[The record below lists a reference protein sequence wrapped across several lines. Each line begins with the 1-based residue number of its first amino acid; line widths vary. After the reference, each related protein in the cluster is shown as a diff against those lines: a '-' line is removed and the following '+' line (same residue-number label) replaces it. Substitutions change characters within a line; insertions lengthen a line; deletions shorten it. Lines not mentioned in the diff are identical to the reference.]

1 MVQHPLALL
10 ACMCLVVAFSR
21 GLERRFK
28 AIKKVSS
35 AVVCTLLGI
44 VLSNVGIL
52 PHESPVNE
60 AVYTYGVPY
69 AIVLIILASDL
80 RDLKVAGIPIT
91 ICFLLASAGSF
102 VGALAAG
109 LLFEDWIGP
118 ETWKV
123 AGQFAGAFAGGG
135 MNFAAVGRGLETS
148 PSLFAASAVVDNLST
163 VPWMLTQVGLT
174 VVLAR
179 YYPKLGEGRWA
190 SKRDDQVNARSDNG
204 GDPRRVWTT
213 TEMNITDMSIL
224 VALPL
229 VGLWLAEQL
238 SPLLPGFPQ
247 VLWLTTI
254 SIVLAQV
261 PAIRRLKGA
270 AVLSYF
276 ALHLFFIVL
285 GASSVVS
292 EVFTAGVS
300 LFAFMIFIISIHA
313 IVVYGLGWLFRFDL
327 PTIALASQSAI
338 GGPGSSLA
346 LAMSMKWQTLV
357 APSIIVGIF
366 GYALGNYLGF
376 ACAYLV
382 RALG

>member
-1 MVQHPLALL
+1 MGSE
-10 ACMCLVVAFSR
+10 MC
-21 GLERRFK
+21 
-28 AIKKVSS
+28 I
-35 AVVCTLLGI
+35 
-44 VLSNVGIL
+44 
-52 PHESPVNE
+52 
-60 AVYTYGVPY
+60 
-69 AIVLIILASDL
+69 
-80 RDLKVAGIPIT
+80 RD
-91 ICFLLASAGSF
+91 
-102 VGALAAG
+102 
-109 LLFEDWIGP
+109 
-118 ETWKV
+118 
-123 AGQFAGAFAGGG
+123 
-135 MNFAAVGRGLETS
+135 R
-148 PSLFAASAVVDNLST
+148 
-163 VPWMLTQVGLT
+163 
-174 VVLAR
+174 
-179 YYPKLGEGRWA
+179 
-190 SKRDDQVNARSDNG
+190 
-204 GDPRRVWTT
+204 
-213 TEMNITDMSIL
+213 
-224 VALPL
+224 
-229 VGLWLAEQL
+229 
-238 SPLLPGFPQ
+238 LLPGFPQ

-300 LFAFMIFIISIHA
+300 LFVFMIFIITIHA
-313 IVVYGLGWLFRFDL
+313 IVVYSLGWLFRFDL
-327 PTIALASQSAI
+327 PTVALASQSAI

>member
-1 MVQHPLALL
+1 MISHPLALL
-10 ACMCLVVAFSR
+10 AFMCLVVAFAR

-28 AIKKVSS
+28 AIEKISS

-44 VLSNVGIL
+44 ALSNLGII
-52 PHESPVNE
+52 PHESVINE

-69 AIVLIILASDL
+69 AIVLVILASNL
-80 RDLKVAGIPIT
+80 RDLRVAGGPIVV
-91 ICFLLASAGSF
+91 CFILAVSGSF
-102 VGALAAG
+102 IGGLAAG
-109 LLFEDWIGP
+109 LLFEAWIGP

-179 YYPKLGEGRWA
+179 FYPKLGEGWLA
-190 SKRDDQVNARSDNG
+190 PKQVEPAAQDSGDDDDV
-204 GDPRRVWTT
+204 RRAWTT
-213 TEMNITDMSIL
+213 TELSITDLSIL

-229 VGLWLAEQL
+229 GGLWLAERL

-247 VLWLTTI
+247 VLWLTTMAI
-254 SIVLAQV
+254 ALAQV

-276 ALHLFFIVL
+276 ALHLFFIVI
-285 GASSVVS
+285 GASSIVS
-292 EVFTAGVS
+292 EVVSAGVS
-300 LFAFMIFIISIHA
+300 LFGFMIFIIVIHA
-313 IVVYGLGWLFRFDL
+313 VVVYGVGWLLRFDL

-346 LAMSMKWQTLV
+346 LAMSMKWKTLV
-357 APSIIVGIF
+357 TPSIIVGIF

-382 RALG
+382 QALG